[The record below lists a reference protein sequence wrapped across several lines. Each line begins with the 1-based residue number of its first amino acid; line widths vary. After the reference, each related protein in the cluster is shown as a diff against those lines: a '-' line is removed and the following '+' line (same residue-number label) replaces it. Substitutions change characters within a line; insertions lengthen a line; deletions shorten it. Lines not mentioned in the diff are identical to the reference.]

1 MGNVGESSDLS
12 LSARRSEGASPAA
25 ATPRTLRP
33 VIRRLSTASAPRLV
47 RVVKNPLVQKVVAS
61 EMQRYLQMIT
71 LNFALVYAA
80 LRDRLNA
87 ASIGGET

>member
-1 MGNVGESSDLS
+1 MLKNDGGSGEKK
-12 LSARRSEGASPAA
+12 E
-25 ATPRTLRP
+25 
-33 VIRRLSTASAPRLV
+33 
-47 RVVKNPLVQKVVAS
+47 